1 MFMSSKRNL
10 ARENEEL
17 KAQIAALTQQ
27 GQASPRQGWGLGLEQ
42 GKSQVDH
49 DRLEFEK
56 VKLAEEKYRFEAQA
70 ARSYAGQVVQALLLL
85 NAGAALAM
93 LAFIGGFSKEANLKS
108 LL

>member
-70 ARSYAGQVVQALLLL
+70 RSYAGQVVQALLLL

-93 LAFIGGFSKEANLKS
+93 LAFIGGFLKEAH
-108 LL
+108 